1 LAARYRQVW
10 LRTALFASGLAV
22 AMLAA
27 GAGVGAA
34 WANDAGIRIM
44 SDQRRAAPVD
54 PVAGDFIAGG
64 EPRAAVTFGRAA
76 DIEGA
81 LVDFSRVV
89 RPLKP
94 GGDAKA
100 GAGGY
105 TGPFAWPSRLPLNA
119 SVLTSGFG
127 TRHHPILGVVR
138 RHSGA
143 DLAAAL
149 GTPVKA
155 PSPGVVMAAQ
165 WQGGYGL
172 LVVVDHGRGVQT
184 RYAHLSQ
191 VAVVPGQRVG
201 LGDTLGYVGATGL
214 ATGPH
219 LHYEM
224 RLDGQAIDPIGT
236 APRR

>member
-1 LAARYRQVW
+1 LAAWHLQVW
-10 LRTALFASGLAV
+10 FKAALVASRLAV
-22 AMLAA
+22 AALSA
-27 GAGVGAA
+27 GAGVSAA

-44 SDQRRAAPVD
+44 SDQLRAIPADRAASVFTEG
-54 PVAGDFIAGG
+54 A
-64 EPRAAVTFGRAA
+64 EPRAAVTFARAA

-89 RPLKP
+89 RPIKP
-94 GGDAKA
+94 GGDARS
-100 GAGGY
+100 GAKGY
-105 TGPFAWPSRLPLNA
+105 TGAFAWPARLPLSS
-119 SVLTSGFG
+119 SVLTSRFG
-127 TRHHPILGVVR
+127 MRHHPILGTVR

-143 DLAAAL
+143 DLAAAM

-172 LVVVDHGRGVQT
+172 MVVVDHGKGVQT

-191 VAVVPGQRVG
+191 VAVSPGQRVG
-201 LGDTLGYVGATGL
+201 LGDVLGFVGASGL

-224 RLDGQAIDPIGT
+224 RLNGQAIDPIGAT
-236 APRR
+236 PRR